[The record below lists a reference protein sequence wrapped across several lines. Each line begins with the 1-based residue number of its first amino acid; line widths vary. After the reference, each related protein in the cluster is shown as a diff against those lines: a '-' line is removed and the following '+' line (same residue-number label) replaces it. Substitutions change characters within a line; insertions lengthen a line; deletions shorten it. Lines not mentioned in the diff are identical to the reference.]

1 MFEYYN
7 NTLCVQANWLA
18 KEGITTLDALMKMT
32 QRGKVQRA
40 RTARGLGNCALYIY
54 ASLPERFKNIIEHD
68 LGINPTEQSSTIS
81 LSEYLKSDE
90 NAAAYFSNYELEDGR
105 YLSEA
110 NMDAVDEYTANVCVF
125 NAIS

>member
-32 QRGKVQRA
+32 QRGKIQRA

-90 NAAAYFSNYELEDGR
+90 NENINLPFKEGIKRADRDNGATS
-105 YLSEA
+105 
-110 NMDAVDEYTANVCVF
+110 CC
-125 NAIS
+125 